1 MGLASAVVAHE
12 LRAHVRR
19 VTGGI
24 TMSCGIGDSKLTAR
38 LISKRSGQPNSQTL
52 LLPEEKIQLMQV
64 CPIQQVP
71 TLCQQQGMLLT
82 STFHISKLSE
92 IADRCSCDQLVTAL
106 GVQVERAQQL
116 LLWSRGVDNRKVVER
131 GPPQTLMVERSHPPL
146 ESKES
151 LRKAA
156 VSLCVALKDRLLAD
170 VMEHCRIPTGLVVHW
185 RSRYEAIESARVAI
199 PGRLN
204 NLLHQANTMSKMSRK
219 DTKDSVESSTEDVAV
234 QSLANTCMVP
244 LGKQSAVT
252 RISLTASNF
261 IDLSS
266 SSSIQRFFGNSSQ
279 NYKSGMY
286 ARPSGNTWVEKKE
299 AEERVKQVETLEGV
313 AHVVEQSTP
322 GTLLKELYRTTRL
335 TTKQQEQHAAAL
347 PPQSSPLPP
356 RRIILCIDQDCFY
369 AQVVMIAH
377 PELRQKPLGI
387 TQKYLVV
394 TSNYPARER
403 GVTKLQSIAEA
414 QRRCPEIVLVPGERL
429 DVFRNA
435 AREILTTAK
444 LHMNEEM
451 ENIGGERVPVQV
463 ERSGLDECEWYN
475 LFCCSISNLYFNCCC
490 LH

>member
-1 MGLASAVVAHE
+1 
-12 LRAHVRR
+12 
-19 VTGGI
+19 
-24 TMSCGIGDSKLTAR
+24 
-38 LISKRSGQPNSQTL
+38 
-52 LLPEEKIQLMQV
+52 
-64 CPIQQVP
+64 
-71 TLCQQQGMLLT
+71 ML
-82 STFHISKLSE
+82 
-92 IADRCSCDQLVTAL
+92 
-106 GVQVERAQQL
+106 
-116 LLWSRGVDNRKVVER
+116 
-131 GPPQTLMVERSHPPL
+131 
-146 ESKES
+146 
-151 LRKAA
+151 
-156 VSLCVALKDRLLAD
+156 
-170 VMEHCRIPTGLVVHW
+170 
-185 RSRYEAIESARVAI
+185 
-199 PGRLN
+199 
-204 NLLHQANTMSKMSRK
+204 
-219 DTKDSVESSTEDVAV
+219 
-234 QSLANTCMVP
+234 P
-244 LGKQSAVT
+244 LGKQCDVT

-279 NYKSGMY
+279 NYKSGTSMY
-286 ARPSGNTWVEKKE
+286 AEPSGKTK
-299 AEERVKQVETLEGV
+299 ERVTQVGTSKGV

-444 LHMNEEM
+444 LHMSEEM
-451 ENIGGERVPVQV
+451 ENIGGERVPVQI

-475 LFCCSISNLYFNCCC
+475 LFCSISNLYFNCCC
-490 LH
+490 LNFLFL